1 MFFISR
7 ILFFIQRKLEKIYS
21 TLFCVYCQRQLKSCG
36 IKFRIHY
43 TSSILSLNCISVGDN
58 FNTGPRLRLRA
69 YNEYENQQYHPT
81 IQIGNDFYAGVD
93 CAITAVGNIYIGH
106 NVTFASRVTV
116 IDHSHGRNDY
126 SDIDLPV
133 MKRFLGVKGDII
145 IEDNVWLC
153 EGVIVLS
160 NVRIGKNSIIGAN
173 SVVTKNIPEN
183 SIACGIPAKVVKNL
197 K

>member
-7 ILFFIQRKLEKIYS
+7 IFFFLQRKLRKIR
-21 TLFCVYCQRQLKSCG
+21 TILFCVYCQKELKSCG
-36 IKFRIHY
+36 INFKIHY
-43 TSSILSLNCISVGDN
+43 TSSVLSLNCISIGHN
-58 FNTGPRLRLRA
+58 FNTGARLRLRA
-69 YNEYENQQYHPT
+69 YNEYENQQYHPM
-81 IQIGNDFYAGVD
+81 IQIGNNFYAGVD
-93 CAITAVGNIYIGH
+93 CAITAVGNIYIGD
-106 NVTFASRVTV
+106 NVTLASRVTV
-116 IDHSHGRNDY
+116 IDHSHGKNDY
-126 SDIDLPV
+126 SDIEIPV

-173 SVVTKNIPEN
+173 SVVTKDIPEN
-183 SIACGIPAKVVKNL
+183 SIACGIPAKVIKYI